1 MSGNL
6 RAKIYLL
13 DNFQEQIPRPPRS
26 TRKIIKITSEI
37 ANCYRYD
44 TIVITVYRDQF
55 LLLNR
60 LTILRRYFSINSSSY
75 LTTSFSRFRNERH
88 EILKSCLARIA
99 RVLRSSPRDHIPI
112 EIKSRASDLQ
122 QASFQNSP
130 PCAILLFIPLRSIS
144 VSCK

>member
-6 RAKIYLL
+6 RAKYTCSIIFKNKFQDLHEAQEKLSKLL
-13 DNFQEQIPRPPRS
+13 PKSQTVI
-26 TRKIIKITSEI
+26 
-37 ANCYRYD
+37 D
-44 TIVITVYRDQF
+44 TIPVITVYRDQF